1 VPEAARKG
9 KKLIHLINDIR
20 FFFRRFMRTP
30 GPYLAA
36 IVTLALGVG
45 ANTAIFSLVD
55 GIWLRPLP
63 IADPSHLVAVDCV
76 KTGAAAD
83 SERNSNSSYAEFEDV
98 RGRVP
103 AFADVAASDRRG
115 LALDNGDGLQLLLT
129 EMVSD
134 NYFEMMGVL
143 PELGRL
149 PGENELRRNDAPVIV
164 LSHGTWKRVFGG
176 NPGVIGQAVKVHGGS
191 ATVVAVLPAGFRGTE
206 RLIDPQVYV
215 PRSSWLTWD
224 SEERNTPRTI
234 REYEVY
240 ARLRPGVTLDQA
252 KAQLKLL
259 SKDLAANYPQANSG
273 RSFTAGWQAQ
283 SGDTQ
288 MRLLSLLLLGIA
300 GAVLLIACTNIANLL
315 LALNDS
321 RRREMA
327 MRIALG
333 ATRGLLLRQLVTE
346 YTGLAVL
353 GVAGALVLAQQLI
366 AMVPALMP
374 DIGFPLGFDFRID
387 LRVLAFTAAAG
398 VVSVLVCGLIPA
410 LATTR
415 TAPME
420 AMRARASFV
429 GRRKI
434 PTRKLFVVV
443 QLAASMALLVS
454 TGLLVRALINVE
466 SMNLGFS
473 SRQNAA
479 LIDVGTDRQGPAQQ
493 AEFEALVN
501 RMKAVP
507 GVKDASVARVVPF
520 PFSGGGAT
528 KVVLAPGELPSP
540 TAGTPVWF
548 NSVDEGYFRVIGIP
562 LLRGRT
568 FGRQDSPTTVPVAIV
583 NQTLARKLFGGEDVV
598 GRHMRIGREQ
608 PTDAEIVGVAADG
621 KYRDVSE
628 TPQPYLYL
636 PLTQNAASEVMLIA
650 TTSGDPGALLPVA
663 RKVVQQVEP
672 NILILN
678 TETLKD
684 HMHFVTY
691 TNRMAAW
698 LTASLGALALL
709 LATVGLYGV
718 TAYTVSRS
726 THEIGIRM
734 ALGAMRGTVF
744 ASVLRGG
751 LTLALPGM
759 VLGAALAVLL
769 GRAISSLL
777 YEVKPLDPL
786 TLVVVAAAVL
796 TTSIAALIA
805 PARRALRVNPVDALR
820 EE

>member
-1 VPEAARKG
+1 M
-9 KKLIHLINDIR
+9 LIRILNDVR
-20 FFFRRFMRTP
+20 FFFRRFKRAP

-36 IVTLALGVG
+36 IVTLALGIG

-63 IADPSHLVAVDCV
+63 IADPSHLVAVECV
-76 KTGAAAD
+76 KNEATAD
-83 SERNSNSSYAEFEDV
+83 SERNSNSSYSEFEDV

-115 LALDNGDGLQLLLT
+115 LPLETGEGLQLLLA
-129 EMVSD
+129 EVVSD
-134 NYFEMMGVL
+134 NYFKLMGVR

-149 PGENELRRNDAPVIV
+149 PEENELSRNEAQVIV

-176 NPGVIGQAVKVHGGS
+176 SPSVIGQTVKVHGGL
-191 ATVVAVLPAGFRGTE
+191 ATVAAVLPAGFRGTE

-215 PRSSWLTWD
+215 SRSSWLTWN
-224 SEERNTPRTI
+224 SGERNTPRTI

-240 ARLRPGVTLDQA
+240 ARLRAGITLDQA

-259 SKDLAANYPQANSG
+259 STDLAANYPQANSG
-273 RSFTAGWQAQ
+273 RIFTAGWQAE
-283 SGDTQ
+283 SGDGQ
-288 MRLLSLLLLGIA
+288 MKILSLLLLGIA

-327 MRIALG
+327 MRVALG

-346 YTGLAVL
+346 YIGLAVL
-353 GVAGALVLAQQLI
+353 GVGWALLLAQQLI
-366 AMVPALMP
+366 ALVPALMP

-387 LRVLAFTAAAG
+387 LRVLAFTAVAG

-415 TAPME
+415 MAPME
-420 AMRARASFV
+420 AIRSQAGPA
-429 GRRKI
+429 GRRRI
-434 PTRKLFVVV
+434 PTRKIFVVV
-443 QLAASMALLVS
+443 QLAASMALLMA

-466 SMNLGFS
+466 SMNMGFS

-479 LIDVGTDRQGPAQQ
+479 LIGVAIDRQGPAQQ
-493 AEFEALVN
+493 AEFEALVS

-520 PFSGGGAT
+520 PESGGGAT

-548 NSVDEGYFRVIGIP
+548 NSVDEGYFRVMGVT
-562 LLRGRT
+562 LLRGRA
-568 FGRQDSPTTVPVAIV
+568 FGRQDSESSVPVAIV
-583 NQTLARKLFGGEDVV
+583 NQTLAKKLFGREDVV
-598 GRHMRIGREQ
+598 GERLRFGREQ
-608 PTDAEIVGVAADG
+608 TINAEIVGVAGDG
-621 KYRDVSE
+621 KYSDVSE
-628 TPQPYLYL
+628 SPQPYLYL
-636 PLTQNAASEVMLIA
+636 PLTQNGASEVTLIA
-650 TTSGDPGALLPVA
+650 TTAGDPGALLPMV

-678 TETLKD
+678 TQTLTD
-684 HMHFVTY
+684 HMQFVTY
-691 TNRMAAW
+691 ANRMAAW

-726 THEIGIRM
+726 THEIGIRL
-734 ALGAMRGTVF
+734 ALGAMRGRVF
-744 ASVLRGG
+744 ASVLRAG
-751 LTLALPGM
+751 LMLVLPGI
-759 VLGAALAVLL
+759 VIGAVVALLL
-769 GRAISSLL
+769 GRGMSSLL
-777 YEVKPLDPL
+777 FDVKPLDPL
-786 TLVVVAAAVL
+786 TLVVVAGAVL
-796 TTSIAALIA
+796 TTSVAALIA